1 VGEDTAA
8 RTVDRRGG
16 RTEVRELEATTRLNG
31 YLDWPAVGQVCRV
44 VRTVREHGAE
54 RREVSYGITSAGP
67 EWADAEELLGWN
79 RGHWGIENRLHYVRD
94 VTMGEDGSRIRT
106 GSAPQVMAG
115 LRNAAVTLLRRLGA
129 TNIAEALRANAYRVA
144 ELLTNLG
151 LVNL

>member
-1 VGEDTAA
+1 M
-8 RTVDRRGG
+8 
-16 RTEVRELEATTRLNG
+16 ATTLDQHAGRVERRVLRTTTMLNS
-31 YLDWPAVGQVCRV
+31 YLDWPGVAQVGRLEKEVTVGGKSAVEVQYLITSVPRH
-44 VRTVREHGAE
+44 RAGAE
-54 RREVSYGITSAGP
+54 A
-67 EWADAEELLGWN
+67 LLGWA
-79 RGHWGIENRLHYVRD
+79 RGHWGVENRLHYVRD

-129 TNIAEALRANAYRVA
+129 TNIAEALRANSYRVA